1 MGTVLF
7 LMFLFCSLFARL
19 CRISSGTSHVCRLL
33 DHQPNPRRP
42 RPGPFLRNEAILC
55 AAAIW
60 SPHRCFELQP
70 NCSPRKPSDTRG
82 PRPEAKGKRLF
93 AAASKLLNVVL
104 RPQDHVSRSCGL
116 ARGPS
121 RAAVF
126 PRICAL
132 SRAWFVVALEF
143 SLPCHPV
150 RWSHFRHNGGLICW
164 DMVTKSLAKRWWIL
178 AIAALYL
185 GSA

>member
-1 MGTVLF
+1 MLLGNRTHP
-7 LMFLFCSLFARL
+7 
-19 CRISSGTSHVCRLL
+19 SHWITRQT
-33 DHQPNPRRP
+33 HGG
-42 RPGPFLRNEAILC
+42 PGPAHFCETKPFC
-55 AAAIW
+55 A
-60 SPHRCFELQP
+60 LQRFGRLIVALSS
-70 NCSPRKPSDTRG
+70 NKLSPRKPSETRG
-82 PRPEAKGKRLF
+82 PRREAKGKRLF

-143 SLPCHPV
+143 SLPCHPLYSL
-150 RWSHFRHNGGLICW
+150 RRYLLLLEHLPSIPSAYPLYHNHLLPGL
-164 DMVTKSLAKRWWIL
+164 
-178 AIAALYL
+178 
-185 GSA
+185 